1 MEKDPVCGMDVNP
14 DKAPATT
21 EYMGKTI
28 YFCSKECKQKFLENP
43 SAYAHKV

>member
-1 MEKDPVCGMDVNP
+1 METDPVCGMKVNP
-14 DKAPATT
+14 DKASTT

-43 SAYAHKV
+43 AAYANKV